1 MSKSI
6 YRHKPF
12 TSSRKRK
19 KKTKQ
24 TNELNSCTSMFSSF
38 SFFSWF
44 FWTSVCFFGLEVFAR
59 IFLILLISYP
69 ICKHLCLCCDW
80 FIAIGKTHI
89 EHIDMRHALMKH
101 QRLLCDHTQVPLSE
115 IINLCGG
122 DLYHRSEQEF
132 GYKTLL
138 HFIVMFCLREVMTP
152 RI

>member
-12 TSSRKRK
+12 TSSQKRK

-44 FWTSVCFFGLEVFAR
+44 FWTSVGFFFWLRGFWLFWFRGFCAY
-59 IFLILLISYP
+59 FSHPSISYP

-101 QRLLCDHTQVPLSE
+101 QRHLCDHTQVTK
-115 IINLCGG
+115 IIQRKCWTIAKL
-122 DLYHRSEQEF
+122 
-132 GYKTLL
+132 
-138 HFIVMFCLREVMTP
+138 
-152 RI
+152 